1 MEAYIHPEK
10 VCKMEE
16 IALKMKFSAAHSS
29 AEVRKVLSDALLQG
43 TKLAETR
50 RVYFERL
57 CQAFE
62 QQHQMTSDD
71 FLQQFESG
79 ELGDDAVYFDWYAAK
94 RGLDLWQHRFHILSE
109 VHV

>member
-1 MEAYIHPEK
+1 
-10 VCKMEE
+10 MEE

-29 AEVRKVLSDALLQG
+29 AEVRKVLSDALFQEA
-43 TKLAETR
+43 KLAETR
-50 RVYFERL
+50 RSYFGRL
-57 CQAFE
+57 CQTYE
-62 QQHQMTSDD
+62 QQHHMTSDN

>member
-1 MEAYIHPEK
+1 
-10 VCKMEE
+10 MEE

-29 AEVRKVLSDALLQG
+29 AEVRKVLSDALLQEA
-43 TKLAETR
+43 KLAETR
-50 RVYFERL
+50 RIYFGRL

-62 QQHQMTSDD
+62 QQHHMTSDS

-79 ELGDDAVYFDWYAAK
+79 ELGDDVVYFDWYAAK
-94 RGLDLWQHRFHILSE
+94 RGLDLWQQRFHILSE